1 MRITAVFQVIG
12 LALILQNV
20 TTAQSADRFQAGVQF
35 TGFHINQ
42 LDEGSVGIGG
52 RIAYDLLDEG
62 AALSLEGEFN
72 YFPQNPSGNFGESQ
86 FLTGVKAGFAS
97 ERFGLFAKL
106 RPGFVHFAGGDFAER
121 NHGTATDF
129 ALDAGG
135 VLEYRLSGRTA
146 LRLAW
151 GDTMVFF
158 PKPVFTGSST
168 TPKPAGLTHNLQGS
182 IGVMFRF

>member
-1 MRITAVFQVIG
+1 MRITAVFQIVA
-12 LALILQNV
+12 LALVLQKV
-20 TTAQSADRFQAGVQF
+20 TPAQSADRFQAGVQF

-42 LDEGSVGIGG
+42 LDEGAAGFGG
-52 RIAYDLLDEG
+52 RLAYDFLDESVV
-62 AALSLEGEFN
+62 LSMEGEFN

-86 FLTGVKAGFAS
+86 FLTGVKTGFAA
-97 ERFGLFAKL
+97 ERVGLFAKL

-135 VLEYRLSGRTA
+135 VIEYRLSNRTV
-146 LRLAW
+146 LRIDW
-151 GDTMVFF
+151 GDTMVYF
-158 PKPVFTGSST
+158 PTPVFTGSSA

>member
-135 VLEYRLSGRTA
+135 VMEYRLSGRTA